1 MGLVPPL
8 AVWCG
13 LEAYDPEADAW
24 LRLDLPGVGRWWRVA
39 ELQPEQMAA
48 QLNEQGALPAGTY
61 RAAWARQD
69 RRSTLDSGEP
79 FEVAEAGGGSNPD
92 PPPQKRQSLSG
103 PPVGG
108 GTIPGG
114 AASAARDSTSE
125 PRSPT
130 PPRRPQIAVPFEPPA
145 PHEQSPLATFV
156 YLQALAESERNR
168 QHQQVLQMMSLM
180 VSTVEARAAA
190 AIEAERARCDHY
202 LALSAPRTTGA
213 EQLAAPLQEL
223 QRAITEIREDQDADR
238 EEAAQAQM
246 VQLAGQEPE
255 GFIQAV
261 GTVLQSPG
269 GQIIADGLG
278 QLLRRL
284 ASGGAQPP
292 EGPPYDP
299 VG

>member
-1 MGLVPPL
+1 MERETG
-8 AVWCG
+8 
-13 LEAYDPEADAW
+13 
-24 LRLDLPGVGRWWRVA
+24 
-39 ELQPEQMAA
+39 AA
-48 QLNEQGALPAGTY
+48 FQHPLPA
-61 RAAWARQD
+61 
-69 RRSTLDSGEP
+69 
-79 FEVAEAGGGSNPD
+79 
-92 PPPQKRQSLSG
+92 
-103 PPVGG
+103 PV
-108 GTIPGG
+108 
-114 AASAARDSTSE
+114 
-125 PRSPT
+125 SP

-213 EQLAAPLQEL
+213 EQLAAPLAEL

-246 VQLAGQEPE
+246 VQLSQTEPE

-284 ASGGAQPP
+284 ASGGQPP

-299 VG
+299 VGGA

>member
-1 MGLVPPL
+1 
-8 AVWCG
+8 
-13 LEAYDPEADAW
+13 
-24 LRLDLPGVGRWWRVA
+24 
-39 ELQPEQMAA
+39 
-48 QLNEQGALPAGTY
+48 
-61 RAAWARQD
+61 
-69 RRSTLDSGEP
+69 
-79 FEVAEAGGGSNPD
+79 
-92 PPPQKRQSLSG
+92 
-103 PPVGG
+103 
-108 GTIPGG
+108 
-114 AASAARDSTSE
+114 
-125 PRSPT
+125 
-130 PPRRPQIAVPFEPPA
+130 
-145 PHEQSPLATFV
+145 
-156 YLQALAESERNR
+156 
-168 QHQQVLQMMSLM
+168 MMSLM

-213 EQLAAPLQEL
+213 EQLAAPLAEL

-246 VQLAGQEPE
+246 VQLSQTEPE

-284 ASGGAQPP
+284 ASGGQPP

-299 VG
+299 VGGA